1 MKYKKP
7 LIYIVDSAPNSS
19 KKICN
24 ADAFSCYIPKDYR
37 DIKLEKCKLVKFDL
51 KNYPK

>member
-7 LIYIVDSAPNSS
+7 QIYIVDSASNVI

-37 DIKLEKCKLVKFDL
+37 DIKPQKDHLEKFD
-51 KNYPK
+51 KKTQPK